1 MFKFDDKYQVIGK
14 GKQAL
19 VLSDGTFAYKVFND
33 NYPKEWIQ
41 YEYDLQKKIN
51 RTNLPVIKYWDILD
65 TNCIKMDLV
74 QGKTL
79 GDLLF
84 DKKLKHSVEILIKL
98 QKEIHS
104 NHGLNLPSFKKI
116 TKEELAKVKIDKDY
130 INLAYQLLNL
140 IEDGSTLLHLDLHF
154 LNIMMN
160 HDQITVIDWVN
171 AKEGNPIFDYARSYI
186 IMNEYVFR
194 LGQKYLR
201 MIKKDCS
208 INTEWLDE
216 AIFIMALL
224 RLNEEQNPR
233 TLNLIESLYQSLKEK
248 HINQND

>member
-1 MFKFDDKYQVIGK
+1 
-14 GKQAL
+14 
-19 VLSDGTFAYKVFND
+19 
-33 NYPKEWIQ
+33 
-41 YEYDLQKKIN
+41 
-51 RTNLPVIKYWDILD
+51 
-65 TNCIKMDLV
+65 
-74 QGKTL
+74 
-79 GDLLF
+79 
-84 DKKLKHSVEILIKL
+84 
-98 QKEIHS
+98 
-104 NHGLNLPSFKKI
+104 
-116 TKEELAKVKIDKDY
+116 
-130 INLAYQLLNL
+130 
-140 IEDGSTLLHLDLHF
+140 
-154 LNIMMN
+154 MN